1 MGESLSWAVANRE
14 LFTTPDATEGAFVAR
29 IYAVEHFQANME
41 RQKLLR
47 GGRNADPFLIARAA
61 AVGATVV
68 TMEKFTPN
76 AARIPNICQH
86 FNVHCLDLRGFMTKE
101 GWDF

>member
-1 MGESLSWAVANRE
+1 
-14 LFTTPDATEGAFVAR
+14 
-29 IYAVEHFQANME
+29 
-41 RQKLLR
+41 
-47 GGRNADPFLIARAA
+47 
-61 AVGATVV
+61 
-68 TMEKFTPN
+68 MEKFTPN